1 MTIYQI
7 KSTWLRRTALVAI
20 VPVAVLYLV
29 VALAVDLVVAAA
41 NSVRDLLPDVR
52 EIARDIRTVWRG
64 PSA

>member
-41 NSVRDLLPDVR
+41 NSVRDLMPDVR

>member
-1 MTIYQI
+1 MIAEI
-7 KSTWLRRTALVAI
+7 RNTWLRRTALVAI

-41 NSVRDLLPDVR
+41 NSVRDLMPDVR
-52 EIARDIRTVWRG
+52 EIARDICTVWRG